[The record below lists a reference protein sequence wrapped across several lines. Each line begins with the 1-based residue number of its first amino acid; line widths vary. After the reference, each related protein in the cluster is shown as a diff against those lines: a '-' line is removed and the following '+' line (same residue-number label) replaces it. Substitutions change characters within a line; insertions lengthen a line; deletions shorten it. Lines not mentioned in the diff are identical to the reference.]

1 MIGAQFLDVLDNVV
15 IPRDYPEVST
25 RVADRV
31 VLRLRRFE
39 EPFTALNIL
48 PLLGWTAQPDKE
60 MVSEHRLT
68 ATHKQFLKNLIDYQ
82 E

>member
-1 MIGAQFLDVLDNVV
+1 MIGAQFLEVLDNVV

-25 RVADRV
+25 RVADKV

-39 EPFTALNIL
+39 EPFTALNVL

-68 ATHKQFLKNLIDYQ
+68 AIHKQFLKIDYQ

>member
-1 MIGAQFLDVLDNVV
+1 MIGTQFLDRLDNVV

-31 VLRLRRFE
+31 VLRRRRLE
-39 EPFTALNIL
+39 EPFTALNIF

-60 MVSEHRLT
+60 MVSEQRV
-68 ATHKQFLKNLIDYQ
+68 DS
-82 E
+82 

>member
-1 MIGAQFLDVLDNVV
+1 MIGAQFLEVLDNVV

-25 RVADRV
+25 RVADKV

-39 EPFTALNIL
+39 EPFTALNVL

-60 MVSEHRLT
+60 MVSEHWLT
-68 ATHKQFLKNLIDYQ
+68 ATHKQFLK
-82 E
+82 